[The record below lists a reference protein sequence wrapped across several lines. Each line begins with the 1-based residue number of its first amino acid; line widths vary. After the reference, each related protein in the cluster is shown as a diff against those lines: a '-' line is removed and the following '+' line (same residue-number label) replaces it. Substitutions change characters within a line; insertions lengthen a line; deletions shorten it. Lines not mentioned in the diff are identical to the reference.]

1 MRPTPTTLSSTTK
14 RISALITLSIQKH
27 FALLNLQKKSA
38 APGSVAA
45 ERFSNGL
52 IEAQRIAVS
61 ASSSLVGKSLKKS
74 DLRQRSGLGVSI
86 AVATTKFE
94 ISETRIMAGD
104 LVTIFGPSQSV
115 NSERQRLA
123 PERYQNT

>member
-38 APGSVAA
+38 APGSVAV

-61 ASSSLVGKSLKKS
+61 ASSSLVGKSL
-74 DLRQRSGLGVSI
+74 Q
-86 AVATTKFE
+86 E
-94 ISETRIMAGD
+94 IRFTPEVGIGRIYRGGHYE
-104 LVTIFGPSQSV
+104 V
-115 NSERQRLA
+115 
-123 PERYQNT
+123 

>member
-1 MRPTPTTLSSTTK
+1 MLNCQAHFGINNVINPGALCAFELAKEIRSTG
-14 RISALITLSIQKH
+14 R
-27 FALLNLQKKSA
+27 
-38 APGSVAA
+38 VAA

-61 ASSSLVGKSLKKS
+61 ASPSLVGKSLQEI
-74 DLRQRSGLGVSI
+74 RFTPEVGIGRIYRGGHYEF
-86 AVATTKFE
+86 AT
-94 ISETRIMAGD
+94 SETRIMAGD

-123 PERYQNT
+123 PERYQSRSTLPF